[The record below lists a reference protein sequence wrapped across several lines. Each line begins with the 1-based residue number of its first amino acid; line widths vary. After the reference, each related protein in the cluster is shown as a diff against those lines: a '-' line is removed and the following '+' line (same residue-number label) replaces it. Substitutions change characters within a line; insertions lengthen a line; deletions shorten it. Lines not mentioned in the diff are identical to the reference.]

1 MKSRNN
7 DFSERVI
14 VMIIN
19 IANHGLKSII
29 INRKESS
36 QYTVHYSTGHTATA
50 LHSSEIHQWSPE
62 TRIIALN

>member
-29 INRKESS
+29 INRKESA
-36 QYTVHYSTGHTATA
+36 QYTVQSI
-50 LHSSEIHQWSPE
+50 LQRDSSLV
-62 TRIIALN
+62 TRDSHDCTQLR